1 MVTSSIPQ
9 FAISVGAE
17 ELRENNVENQERED
31 EQEYSSSAVL
41 DDENEENSQSTETV
55 SNEES
60 EDQILIRDS
69 FEETKEESLEEE
81 SVINLEENR
90 TEEKGGKALRFPI
103 TAVTDGEWKDMIQ
116 KDIMAPSS
124 LTFEGNLKS
133 DYQISYDLYIPSQA
147 EFEGG
152 FYIKSVAKLGEGD
165 GEWTQNEEDG
175 INIERKDFNVCE
187 ENTALV
193 RYTYNGTLGKEAEK
207 YSVLKAIV
215 VAVGSSN
222 STYEG
227 VMFVDNVKLTDETGK
242 VLMLEDFTSYDGA
255 VELGNMEGIEG
266 GGDDTEEK
274 PEEKGGKALRFPIT
288 AVTDG
293 EWKDMIQKDIMAP
306 SNLTFEGNLKSGY
319 QISYDLYIPSQ
330 AEFEGGFYIK
340 PVAKLGEG
348 DGEWTQNEEDG
359 KNIERK
365 DFNVCEENTA
375 LVRYTYNGTLGK
387 EAENYNVLKAIVVA
401 VGSSNSTYEGVMFVD
416 NVKLTD
422 ETGKVLMLEDFT
434 SYDGAVELGNMEG
447 IEGGDN
453 SGEENQTIIYSNNF
467 DQETDINNILDGA
480 EKSGAT
486 LAELAPNN
494 KAILYQVD
502 LTGTTEW
509 TNIFQAQFNLKEPYT
524 QEITDKA
531 VMSFDVYFPA
541 ESINETFDTLSAQAV
556 FKTGSAWN
564 WTAQQSWP
572 AYTAEQLEDDA
583 DVPGFKKLHIEID
596 MNNFKIS
603 GEDGEIAATIAD
615 ITPIMAVV
623 PCLAGNTSGYKGDIY
638 LDNVKVEAFNR
649 SGDAPELPPINE
661 NGMFLSTEAAAWSVT
676 DGWDYSGESKVGNIT
691 IQEEK
696 LLVTTVDYSKDA
708 DKGWS
713 EAKFNYMHPKT
724 ISPVSGYNAFQAD
737 VYYKPADMTQGGF
750 GIKIFCESLGI
761 DKDAAL
767 PEGTAVENIA
777 GLEGYYKSTFTL
789 DFDMVNNASF
799 SGLTLGLVGKN
810 TNFKGDIYFGNMRFI
825 KGETT
830 EIYKETTQKIQ
841 KGAGITI
848 AEDGRTITTA
858 SGKTVSVAS
867 EIALV
872 DAKANDATQK
882 LYAYLKAIGES
893 DSVIFGHQNDTH
905 HKAGSTE
912 EGFTN
917 SDTKDITGSIAG
929 VVGIDTLSL
938 TGNEASAWDT
948 PEAQRIQ
955 FVADLTR
962 SAAAEGAVITLSA
975 HMPNFDLIDQKVKAF
990 EASNKTGNTSDTL
1003 GYWEVNGEKQY
1014 NFSGYTP
1021 GTLTGNV
1028 VARIMPEQDLNYL
1041 FTDYLD
1047 LIADYAKAVE
1057 KDGITIL
1064 FRPFHEN
1071 TGSWFWWGAALC
1083 DKEAYINLYRY
1094 TVDYLKEQGV
1104 HNFLYVYGPGSEA
1117 ANAVEYAQRYPGDA
1131 YVDMIGYDLYH
1142 SYPTKENQ
1150 AGYLENIHKQNM
1162 ILQEFAQ
1169 KHNKLYA
1176 ITETGVANGS
1186 NALLTSG
1193 NEVLDWYMQLLNE
1206 ISDDGVCYFLT
1217 WANFNDTTSFYTPF
1231 VKEKR
1236 ENSVLYGHEMLDE
1249 FIRFYNDEKSVFAT
1263 DMHNGFAQLNGITN
1277 TTKENAVAGYIVSPI
1292 SGDKLL
1298 PSQTEEGTRI
1308 AAKVTGIDKSG
1319 SVRFVLTSDFDQEI
1333 CKASYN
1339 EETKIWEAVLPDY
1352 ALVNLG
1358 EGLGTIVLIVNE
1370 QEIASISI
1378 GFNMTEAEQND
1389 LNPEDF
1395 ESYGGSDELLNS
1407 VWATNKATGSEIAF
1421 RLTQESEK
1429 VFGGNYGLEM
1439 EATLASSDAWVG
1451 AEKNFTADWS
1461 SGNALEFYTIPEMHG
1476 QKVVVQVKS
1485 NGEEFEIYLQEYPA
1499 YTNNA
1504 KSGIPVKVT
1513 IPFAAFVGRD
1523 HKEAVFDPAKIEKL
1537 GLWCNAV
1544 AQENVTFPLM
1554 TTLYYDEL
1562 KIVKLANPEQK
1573 EVLIESI
1580 AKEGVW
1586 IREIAPQEYTGKAVK
1601 PEVAV
1606 YDGAKLLTLK
1616 KDYTISYKN
1625 NKNAGDQ
1632 AKVIIKGKG
1641 NYSETIEQT
1650 FKIAPKGMGRLT
1662 ITYPEYLAY
1671 NAKEQAVAVTVKDG
1685 KKKLSSKKDYSVEIL
1700 YMGKDDSLTSVAKA
1714 KDEGKYQIKIT
1725 GKGNYSGEAVAIC
1738 EVVDGKGLLSKASI
1752 KLPSSSLNYETGKA
1766 AVFEESAIVVKIG
1779 GKVVPQKE
1787 ANDIVNYTVSYVNNT
1802 APGTATVII
1811 TAGKDSAYVGSCR
1824 KDFAVKG
1831 AAFSSKTIGFT
1842 EFQTKLPYTGK
1853 PVFQNPVLTDKATG
1867 TELKKG
1873 VDYRVTYKNHVNA
1886 GKASMQFTGIGKY
1899 SGTFTKTYTISKAA
1913 ITEDMLTS
1921 DKQIEVLQNRAGVQ
1935 PDVVLLY
1942 NGKTLVNGQDY
1953 TLIYSNNKNITTDSK
1968 KAYITIK
1975 GKGSFTGTLRNAV
1988 EMVILPKSL
1997 NSDDITIE
2005 VPDMQYSNKK
2015 AQYNPNPIVYDNGKK
2030 LVKNKDYTVSYEGN
2044 TKQDIGEI
2052 KETGHT
2058 AKVIITAKS
2067 ADYLAEETTADGTE
2081 NSQNPNTRTVEFRII
2096 GKLIKDAKVT
2106 VKNSQYF
2113 SQQGTMPS
2121 KSDLDITYKGTKVEE
2136 SEYEIISY
2144 SQNTKKGNAVMV
2156 LQGVG
2161 TYGGTKTV
2169 KFKINARGM
2178 HQNWAD
2184 EMAQMLSSL
2193 FEVFS

>member
-1 MVTSSIPQ
+1 MFVDNVKLTDETGKVLMLEDFTSYD
-9 FAISVGAE
+9 GAVELGNMEGIEGGGDDTE
-17 ELRENNVENQERED
+17 E
-31 EQEYSSSAVL
+31 
-41 DDENEENSQSTETV
+41 
-55 SNEES
+55 
-60 EDQILIRDS
+60 
-69 FEETKEESLEEE
+69 KP
-81 SVINLEENR
+81 
-90 TEEKGGKALRFPI
+90 EEKGGKALRFPI

-152 FYIKSVAKLGEGD
+152 FYIKPVAKLGEGD

-266 GGDDTEEK
+266 G
-274 PEEKGGKALRFPIT
+274 
-288 AVTDG
+288 
-293 EWKDMIQKDIMAP
+293 
-306 SNLTFEGNLKSGY
+306 
-319 QISYDLYIPSQ
+319 
-330 AEFEGGFYIK
+330 
-340 PVAKLGEG
+340 
-348 DGEWTQNEEDG
+348 
-359 KNIERK
+359 
-365 DFNVCEENTA
+365 
-375 LVRYTYNGTLGK
+375 
-387 EAENYNVLKAIVVA
+387 
-401 VGSSNSTYEGVMFVD
+401 
-416 NVKLTD
+416 
-422 ETGKVLMLEDFT
+422 
-434 SYDGAVELGNMEG
+434 
-447 IEGGDN
+447 DN

-467 DQETDINNILDGA
+467 DKETDINNILDGA

-531 VMSFDVYFPA
+531 VMSFDVYLPA

-1298 PSQTEEGTRI
+1298 PSQTEKGTRI

-1537 GLWCNAV
+1537 GLWCNAI
-1544 AQENVTFPLM
+1544 AQENVTFPLK

-1616 KDYTISYKN
+1616 KDYTVSYKN

-1650 FKIAPKGMGRLT
+1650 FKIAPKEMGRLT

-1671 NAKEQAVAVTVKDG
+1671 NGKEQAVAVTVKDG
-1685 KKKLSSKKDYSVEIL
+1685 KKKLSSKKDYSVEIF

-1935 PDVVLLY
+1935 PDVALLY

>member
-306 SNLTFEGNLKSGY
+306 SSLTFEGNLKSDY

-340 PVAKLGEG
+340 SVAKLGEG

-359 KNIERK
+359 INIERK

-387 EAENYNVLKAIVVA
+387 EAEKYSVLKAIVVA

-467 DQETDINNILDGA
+467 DKETDINNILDGA

-531 VMSFDVYFPA
+531 VMSFDVYLPA

-1298 PSQTEEGTRI
+1298 PSQTEKGTRI

-1339 EETKIWEAVLPDY
+1339 EETKMWEAVLPDY

-1370 QEIASISI
+1370 QEIASISV
-1378 GFNMTEAEQND
+1378 GFNMTEAVQED

-1395 ESYGGSDELLNS
+1395 ESYGGSNELLNS

-1429 VFGGNYGLEM
+1429 VFGGSYGLEM

-1537 GLWCNAV
+1537 GLWCNAI
-1544 AQENVTFPLM
+1544 AQENVT
-1554 TTLYYDEL
+1554 
-1562 KIVKLANPEQK
+1562 
-1573 EVLIESI
+1573 
-1580 AKEGVW
+1580 
-1586 IREIAPQEYTGKAVK
+1586 
-1601 PEVAV
+1601 
-1606 YDGAKLLTLK
+1606 
-1616 KDYTISYKN
+1616 
-1625 NKNAGDQ
+1625 
-1632 AKVIIKGKG
+1632 
-1641 NYSETIEQT
+1641 
-1650 FKIAPKGMGRLT
+1650 
-1662 ITYPEYLAY
+1662 
-1671 NAKEQAVAVTVKDG
+1671 
-1685 KKKLSSKKDYSVEIL
+1685 
-1700 YMGKDDSLTSVAKA
+1700 
-1714 KDEGKYQIKIT
+1714 
-1725 GKGNYSGEAVAIC
+1725 
-1738 EVVDGKGLLSKASI
+1738 
-1752 KLPSSSLNYETGKA
+1752 
-1766 AVFEESAIVVKIG
+1766 
-1779 GKVVPQKE
+1779 
-1787 ANDIVNYTVSYVNNT
+1787 
-1802 APGTATVII
+1802 
-1811 TAGKDSAYVGSCR
+1811 
-1824 KDFAVKG
+1824 
-1831 AAFSSKTIGFT
+1831 
-1842 EFQTKLPYTGK
+1842 
-1853 PVFQNPVLTDKATG
+1853 
-1867 TELKKG
+1867 
-1873 VDYRVTYKNHVNA
+1873 
-1886 GKASMQFTGIGKY
+1886 
-1899 SGTFTKTYTISKAA
+1899 
-1913 ITEDMLTS
+1913 
-1921 DKQIEVLQNRAGVQ
+1921 
-1935 PDVVLLY
+1935 
-1942 NGKTLVNGQDY
+1942 
-1953 TLIYSNNKNITTDSK
+1953 
-1968 KAYITIK
+1968 
-1975 GKGSFTGTLRNAV
+1975 
-1988 EMVILPKSL
+1988 
-1997 NSDDITIE
+1997 
-2005 VPDMQYSNKK
+2005 
-2015 AQYNPNPIVYDNGKK
+2015 
-2030 LVKNKDYTVSYEGN
+2030 
-2044 TKQDIGEI
+2044 
-2052 KETGHT
+2052 
-2058 AKVIITAKS
+2058 
-2067 ADYLAEETTADGTE
+2067 
-2081 NSQNPNTRTVEFRII
+2081 
-2096 GKLIKDAKVT
+2096 
-2106 VKNSQYF
+2106 
-2113 SQQGTMPS
+2113 
-2121 KSDLDITYKGTKVEE
+2121 
-2136 SEYEIISY
+2136 
-2144 SQNTKKGNAVMV
+2144 
-2156 LQGVG
+2156 
-2161 TYGGTKTV
+2161 
-2169 KFKINARGM
+2169 
-2178 HQNWAD
+2178 
-2184 EMAQMLSSL
+2184 
-2193 FEVFS
+2193 